1 MEEMQMN
8 VHAAWAE
15 TAAADTTA
23 PVTLRFEPDRAEWDA
38 LEARAPFPHL
48 PQNFAYAAGRAAL
61 GWRLRRTV
69 FEQGGRPVAYAAV
82 LEKRLAGLRVLTRLN
97 RGPILLEGAP
107 SPDTVTAV
115 YAALHRHWRGPL
127 LIAPALPRDDGN
139 DAALRRA
146 GFVIRQ
152 RQGWQSARI
161 DLTRSEDEIWA
172 GFASTFR
179 NRYRQAAKAG
189 ARLRI
194 ANDAESFD
202 WMVERHLANMR
213 AKRFNGPGPIL
224 LRGLRDTAPENVLV
238 FQLIAGDTPVAGMS
252 VVRFGTHAEYHI
264 GWFGEDGRRLNAGNF
279 LMWEIMKEMKRRGV
293 ATYDVGGMRPGDGY
307 TRFKE
312 TMRPVPFTLI
322 GEWMSF

>member
-1 MEEMQMN
+1 MN
-8 VHAAWAE
+8 VHAAWAMPDAV
-15 TAAADTTA
+15 AAAA
-23 PVTLRFEPDRAEWDA
+23 PVTLRFDPERAEWDA

-48 PQNFAYAAGRAAL
+48 PQNFAYAAGRAAT
-61 GWRLRRTV
+61 GWRLRRAV
-69 FEQGGRPVAYAAV
+69 FEQDGRPVAYAAV
-82 LEKRLAGLRVLTRLN
+82 LEKRVAGRRVLSRVN
-97 RGPILLEGAP
+97 RGPILLDAAP
-107 SPDTVTAV
+107 DPETIRAIYTA
-115 YAALHRHWRGPL
+115 LRRRWRGPL
-127 LIAPALPRDDGN
+127 LVAPALPHEGAS
-139 DAALRRA
+139 DAVLRQA
-146 GFVIRQ
+146 GFRIRQ

-161 DLTRSEDEIWA
+161 DLTRTEDEIWA

-194 ANDAESFD
+194 AADAETYE
-202 WMVERHLANMR
+202 WMLEHHLANMR
-213 AKRFNGPGPIL
+213 AKQFHGPGTIL
-224 LRGLRDTAPENVLV
+224 LRGLRETAPENVTI
-238 FQLIAGDTPVAGMS
+238 FQLIAGATPVAGMS

-312 TMRPVPFTLI
+312 TMRPVAFTLV
-322 GEWMSF
+322 GEWMSFW

>member
-1 MEEMQMN
+1 MN
-8 VHAAWAE
+8 VHAAWAV
-15 TAAADTTA
+15 TDAVGAAA
-23 PVTLRFEPDRAEWDA
+23 PVALRFDPDRAEWDA

-48 PQNFAYAAGRAAL
+48 PQNFAYAAGRATT
-61 GWRLRRTV
+61 GWRLRRVV
-69 FEQGGRPVAYAAV
+69 FEHDGRPVAYAAI
-82 LEKRLAGLRVLTRLN
+82 LEKHIGGVRVLARVN
-97 RGPILLEGAP
+97 RGPVLLEAAP
-107 SPDTVTAV
+107 NPEMIRAI
-115 YAALHRHWRGPL
+115 YAALRRRWRGPL
-127 LIAPALPRDDGN
+127 LIAPALPRAAAS
-139 DAALRRA
+139 DAALRQA
-146 GFVIRQ
+146 GFLIRQ

-161 DLTRSEDEIWA
+161 DLTRGEDEIWA

-194 ANDAESFD
+194 AADAETYE
-202 WMVERHLANMR
+202 WMLERHLANMR
-213 AKRFNGPGPIL
+213 AKHFHGPGLNL
-224 LRGLRDTAPENVLV
+224 LRGLRGTAPENVTV
-238 FQLIAGDTPVAGMS
+238 FQLIAGDEPVAGMA

-264 GWFGEDGRRLNAGNF
+264 GWFGEAGRRLNAGNF